1 MKLTGKEIQKIKI
14 SIKNNIDISELI
26 KNKDIKNLDLSY
38 AIIKDFNRINDD
50 ISGVNLSYAVIGE
63 KGKITNLS
71 GTVMRHCNFRGA
83 KFLGK
88 VFMRRVDAKYSKFRD
103 CYMPYAEIQYSDF
116 RNCDV
121 CGWIL
126 PFHSLKMLKTK
137 WSKESFKCCPLPIL
151 FNIEKIFKCVKIE

>member
-1 MKLTGKEIQKIKI
+1 MKLTYKELQKIKTY
-14 SIKNNIDISELI
+14 IKNKIDISELI
-26 KNKDIKNLDLSY
+26 KNKDIRNLDLSY
-38 AIIKDFNRINDD
+38 ARIKDFNRINDD
-50 ISGVNLSYAVIGE
+50 ISGVNLSYAIIGE
-63 KGKITNLS
+63 EGKITNLS
-71 GTVMRHCNFRGA
+71 GTIMHHCNFRGA

-88 VFMRRVDAKYSKFRD
+88 VFMRRVDARYSKFRD

-137 WSKESFKCCPLPIL
+137 WSKEHLEYCPLPIL
-151 FNIEKIFKCVKIE
+151 FNLDKVFKVVEIK